1 MYLFSSLCVYH
12 VSRDSISIEIIFL
25 MSVNVSGNSYSFGH
39 SFNKY
44 LLGLSSVL
52 SPFICT
58 VFKRGN
64 KTGVIHSL
72 MAKSSGG
79 AGIKKTI
86 AQKIYIFSF
95 RKYDE
100 GKMQYY
106 Q

>member
-1 MYLFSSLCVYH
+1 MYLFSSLSVYH

-52 SPFICT
+52 SPLICT

-86 AQKIYIFSF
+86 AQKIYIFNF